1 MAGAYFGKP
10 SIRKTAA
17 RAQRRAPLAGVA
29 GGGCSHQAG
38 GGGGIFAAQ
47 SRHQVGGAGDGID
60 AVNALSAAPDVLPG
74 FSGAAA
80 EIHLARVGLGQVLR
94 VQARSTD
101 RWRQV
106 VAMNAGEQGAVDDLV
121 RG

>member
-17 RAQRRAPLAGVA
+17 RAQRREPLAGFA
-29 GGGCSHQAG
+29 GGGGSHQAG
-38 GGGGIFAAQ
+38 AGGGIFAAQ
-47 SRHQVGGAGDGID
+47 SGHQVGGAGDGID
-60 AVNALSAAPDVLPG
+60 AANALAAAPDVLPG
-74 FSGAAA
+74 FSRAAA

-106 VAMNAGEQGAVDDLV
+106 VAMHAGRSEEHTSELPS
-121 RG
+121 

>member
-17 RAQRRAPLAGVA
+17 RAQRREPFAGLA
-29 GGGCSHQAG
+29 GGGGSHQAG
-38 GGGGIFAAQ
+38 AGGGIFAAQ
-47 SRHQVGGAGDGID
+47 SGHQGGGAGGGTD
-60 AVNALSAAPDVLPG
+60 AANAVSAAPAVLPG

-101 RWRQV
+101 RWRQ
-106 VAMNAGEQGAVDDLV
+106 
-121 RG
+121 